1 MTAIKDLIRLAV
13 VGFVLGIIIGDIM
26 VVAFTASE
34 GISLAAPELIEEFG
48 YVPAVILQT
57 LLSGVLGCICF
68 GATIVY
74 YKDEYSIL
82 EATCIHMVI
91 SFFTLIPISNF
102 LWWTGRVMEGNIV
115 VLAMGVC
122 AYVMIWFSVYMSY
135 RIQIQKI
142 NEALERRNSGK
153 K

>member
-13 VGFVLGIIIGDIM
+13 VGFVLGIIIGDIL

-91 SFFTLIPISNF
+91 AFCTLIPVSNF

>member
-13 VGFVLGIIIGDIM
+13 VGFVLGIIIGDIL

-74 YKDEYSIL
+74 YKDEYNIL

-91 SFFTLIPISNF
+91 AFCTLIPISNF

-122 AYVMIWFSVYMSY
+122 AYVVIWFSVYMSY

>member
-1 MTAIKDLIRLAV
+1 MNVSKDLIRLAAL
-13 VGFVLGIIIGDIM
+13 GFILGMFIGDIL

-34 GISLAAPELIEEFG
+34 GISLAAPELIDEFG
-48 YVPAVILQT
+48 YVPAVIIQT

-74 YKDEYSIL
+74 YKDEYGIL
-82 EATCIHMVI
+82 AATCIHMLI
-91 SFFTLIPISNF
+91 AFLALIPISNF

-115 VLAMGVC
+115 VLAMGIC

-153 K
+153 E

>member
-74 YKDEYSIL
+74 YKDEYNIL

-91 SFFTLIPISNF
+91 AFCTLIPISNF
-102 LWWTGRVMEGNIV
+102 LWWT
-115 VLAMGVC
+115 
-122 AYVMIWFSVYMSY
+122 S
-135 RIQIQKI
+135 
-142 NEALERRNSGK
+142 
-153 K
+153 

>member
-91 SFFTLIPISNF
+91 AFFTLIPISNF

-115 VLAMGVC
+115 ILAMGIC

>member
-1 MTAIKDLIRLAV
+1 MNVSKDLIRLAAL
-13 VGFVLGIIIGDIM
+13 GFILGMIIGDIL

-34 GISLAAPELIEEFG
+34 GISLAAPELIDEFG
-48 YVPAVILQT
+48 YVPAVIIQT
-57 LLSGVLGCICF
+57 LLSGVLGCICL

-74 YKDEYSIL
+74 YNDEYSIL
-82 EATCIHMVI
+82 AATCIHMVI
-91 SFFTLIPISNF
+91 AFLTLIPISNF

-115 VLAMGVC
+115 VLAMGIC
-122 AYVMIWFSVYMSY
+122 AYVMVWFSVYMSY

-153 K
+153 Q

>member
-13 VGFVLGIIIGDIM
+13 VGFVLGIIIGDIL